1 MEIRNNGGWATF
13 GGIKVYVLGML
24 DSKGNI
30 DLLTCDLYC
39 DYVFLYV
46 YLLLCHLRKAFKTSV
61 EISSL
66 YFC

>member
-1 MEIRNNGGWATF
+1 MGNGQHLGELNE
-13 GGIKVYVLGML
+13 VYVLGML

-39 DYVFLYV
+39 DYVLYV
-46 YLLLCHLRKAFKTSV
+46 YLLLCHLRKAFKTFV